1 MQHTLNHFFVGGP
14 FFKLCL
20 PSLALVYSLVSVGPP
35 IKEGISQ
42 ADLEPSNIFRE
53 ACEGELV
60 LLEILGTHQ
69 TLRLVAEGSHKE

>member
-14 FFKLCL
+14 FCKLCL
-20 PSLALVYSLVSVGPP
+20 PSLTLVYSLVSIGPTT
-35 IKEGISQ
+35 KEGISQ
-42 ADLEPSNIFRE
+42 AALEPSSIFRE
-53 ACEGELV
+53 VCEGELA